1 MYNSLDI
8 SVSGMV
14 AQRTRINTIAANL
27 ANQNTIL
34 DANGDPNP
42 YKRRFSI
49 FAPGDGVGG
58 MGVHVRSI
66 ELDQGAPKLKWDPS
80 SPYARPEGTPDA
92 GYVYTPNI
100 DPITEQID
108 ALEAQRAYEANVQA
122 AEAAKSMMA
131 QALSLIA

>member
-8 SVSGMV
+8 AVSGMV
-14 AQRTRINTIAANL
+14 AQRTRLNAIAANL

-42 YKRRFSI
+42 YQRRFTL
-49 FAPGDGVGG
+49 FAPGDGHGG
-58 MGVHVRSI
+58 PGVHVRSI
-66 ELDQGAPKLKWDPS
+66 EAHDGPPKLRWEPS
-80 SPYARPEGTPDA
+80 SPYARPPGTPDA
-92 GYVYTPNI
+92 GYVYYPDI

-131 QALSLIA
+131 QALSLLA

>member
-14 AQRTRINTIAANL
+14 AQRTRLNTIAANL

-34 DANGDPNP
+34 DANGEPNP
-42 YKRRFSI
+42 YQRRFAV
-49 FAPGDGVGG
+49 FAPGDDSGG
-58 MGVHVRSI
+58 MGVRVRSI
-66 ELDQGAPKLKWDPS
+66 EVHDGPPKLKWDPS
-80 SPYARPEGTPDA
+80 SPYARQPGTPDA

-108 ALEAQRAYEANVQA
+108 AMEAQRAYEANVQA

>member
-8 SVSGMV
+8 AVSGMV
-14 AQRTRINTIAANL
+14 AQRTRLNTIAANL

-34 DANGDPNP
+34 DANGEPNP
-42 YKRRFSI
+42 YQRRFTL
-49 FAPGDGVGG
+49 FAPGDGAGG
-58 MGVHVRSI
+58 MGVHVESI
-66 ELDQGAPKLKWDPS
+66 EIHDGPPKLRWEPG
-80 SPYARPEGTPDA
+80 SPYARPPGTPDA
-92 GYVYTPNI
+92 GYVYYPDI

-131 QALSLIA
+131 QALSLLA

>member
-1 MYNSLDI
+1 MYHSLDI
-8 SVSGMV
+8 AVSGMV
-14 AQRTRINTIAANL
+14 AQRIRLNTIAANL

-42 YKRRFSI
+42 YQRRFVV
-49 FAPGDGVGG
+49 FEPGDGNGG
-58 MGVHVRSI
+58 NGVHVRSI
-66 ELDQGAPKLKWDPS
+66 EQHDGPPKLKWDPS
-80 SPYARPEGTPDA
+80 SPYARPPGTPDA

-100 DPITEQID
+100 DPVTEQID